1 MGGTRGSQFQLHIH
15 SSPLAVERLR
25 NYLQP
30 FTFHALSAISPF
42 FVDGVSNQ
50 LRNFCTLRFPAPPHT
65 HTRRYSHFTSVQFF
79 LAYYL
84 RYKSA
89 TSPTA
94 INHLHSFCGKKKVQL
109 LPYFAENRCARAI
122 FLHTQVT
129 YHRHKLIYRVFHD
142 FRA

>member
-1 MGGTRGSQFQLHIH
+1 MEWSGRGERMGGTRGSQFQLHIH

-65 HTRRYSHFTSVQFF
+65 HTHDVIPISLPSSSFSHITFVTNQQ
-79 LAYYL
+79 
-84 RYKSA
+84 
-89 TSPTA
+89 
-94 INHLHSFCGKKKVQL
+94 LHQRPLIIYTHFVAKKKCNCYRISQKTGAHAQ
-109 LPYFAENRCARAI
+109 YFCIRR
-122 FLHTQVT
+122 
-129 YHRHKLIYRVFHD
+129 
-142 FRA
+142 